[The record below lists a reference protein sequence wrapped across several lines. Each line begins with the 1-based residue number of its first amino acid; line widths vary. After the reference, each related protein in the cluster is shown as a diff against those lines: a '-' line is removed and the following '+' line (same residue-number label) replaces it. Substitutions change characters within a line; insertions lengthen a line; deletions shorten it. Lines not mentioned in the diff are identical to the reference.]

1 MDIKSLS
8 DDELNALL
16 GKVQSEIETRR
27 VCAAAPAMIQQAAIK
42 ALANGASAANLQQA
56 LSEVLELPTDP
67 KSPVVDTPEVPEGI
81 PVEPIETEEPPAEPV
96 NPVESEEPVVDLDP
110 EAPGGNS

>member
-27 VCAAAPAMIQQAAIK
+27 VCAAAPALIQQAAIK
-42 ALANGASAANLQQA
+42 ALASGASAANLQQA
-56 LSEVLELPTDP
+56 LTEVLE
-67 KSPVVDTPEVPEGI
+67 I
-81 PVEPIETEEPPAEPV
+81 PVETSLPADEIPDT
-96 NPVESEEPVVDLDP
+96 PVESTPEEPVVAPDP
-110 EAPGGNS
+110 EAPGETS